1 VDRCLG
7 LLHTDGTADRLREQ
21 SDSGY
26 TAEKFHAL
34 HTAFSLE
41 CYPRSSAGALAKS
54 LPVVANGDLLR
65 SENAANTLPRILGV
79 RVAGEKQSMAVPEM
93 DGRDGTIRATEA

>member
-1 VDRCLG
+1 MEWR
-7 LLHTDGTADRLREQ
+7 REQ
-21 SDSGY
+21 DECESGY
-26 TAEKFHAL
+26 TSNYLHAL
-34 HTAFSLE
+34 HTTFSLE

>member
-1 VDRCLG
+1 VAKAHEEC
-7 LLHTDGTADRLREQ
+7 E
-21 SDSGY
+21 SGY
-26 TAEKFHAL
+26 TSNYLDAL
-34 HTAFSLE
+34 HTTFSLE

>member
-1 VDRCLG
+1 VVKA
-7 LLHTDGTADRLREQ
+7 HEQ
-21 SDSGY
+21 YESGY
-26 TAEKFHAL
+26 TSNYLHAL
-34 HTAFSLE
+34 HFTFSLE

-65 SENAANTLPRILGV
+65 SQNAANTLPRILGV